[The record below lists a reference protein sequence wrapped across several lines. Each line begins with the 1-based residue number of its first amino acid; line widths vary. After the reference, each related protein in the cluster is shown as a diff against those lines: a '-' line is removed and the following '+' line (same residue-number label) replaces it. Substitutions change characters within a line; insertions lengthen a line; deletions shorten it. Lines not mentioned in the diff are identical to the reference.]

1 MDKKIIVVAG
11 AIIVAGGFVAHS
23 MAGKSVEKQIQQRL
37 AALEA
42 EQDIAVSNVQ
52 THKGWGKTSVT
63 AHLEAVANPAL
74 GGELAMDVGYVSR
87 EADGSMTFN
96 GDVLN
101 GVVNFTTELGSGKR
115 NYTFNADEL
124 TAAEYELTFEQTEGS
139 GYVDA
144 EREHFALDMLTRRMR
159 FEDAEGNVQINGL
172 RAELEHNVAPEAGE
186 GRSHVRFSVDDA
198 TLTVNGRGKPLEAV
212 SLGETEIRNT
222 ATLDGDT
229 LTSQL
234 YFVAGDAVFMD
245 SEPGRAEL
253 DITAEGLN
261 YAAFEAVSDAL
272 ERNLED
278 LSADEMPS
286 AEQQQALTRELQETL
301 VEQAHTLLAH
311 SPSLHLNTLTVDAT
325 LPMLGRAT
333 ADLSGSLMFDG
344 DDLSQDAT
352 NALLADISADMR
364 RTVVATQGHPAM
376 NAREAQAEI
385 APRVSAELT
394 VTKLPETIVAELP
407 PGLQTLL
414 VNGEA
419 PHTFAWENSQSL
431 YNGEPL
437 QQALSQ

>member
-1 MDKKIIVVAG
+1 VDKKIIVVAG
-11 AIIVAGGFVAHS
+11 AIVVVGGFVAHS
-23 MAGKSVEKQIQQRL
+23 MAGNAAEKQIQQSL

-42 EQDIAVSNVQ
+42 DQEIAVSNVQ

-63 AHLEAVANPAL
+63 AHLEAVAEPGLN
-74 GGELAMDVGYVSR
+74 GDLAMEVGYLSR

-96 GDVLN
+96 GEVLN
-101 GVVNFTTELGSGKR
+101 GVVDFTTELGSGKR

-124 TAAEYELTFEQTEGS
+124 NAAEQSLAFEQTEGS

-144 EREHFALDMLTRRMR
+144 EREHFALNMLTQRVR
-159 FEDAEGNVQINGL
+159 FEDAEGKMQVNGL
-172 RAELEHNVAPEAGE
+172 QTELEHNVAPEDGE
-186 GRSHVRFSVDDA
+186 GRSHVRFAVDDA
-198 TLTVNGRGKPLEAV
+198 TLTVNSRGEPLEAV
-212 SLGETEIRNT
+212 SLGEAELRNT

-234 YFVAGDAVFMD
+234 YFAASDAVFMD

-253 DITAEGLN
+253 DITADGLD
-261 YAAFEAVSDAL
+261 YAAFKALSDAL

-278 LSADEMPS
+278 IGADAMPS
-286 AEQQQALTRELQETL
+286 AEQQQALTRDLQETL

-311 SPSLHLNTLTVDAT
+311 SPSLHLNTLTIDAT
-325 LPMLGRAT
+325 LPMIGRAT
-333 ADLSGSLMFDG
+333 TDLSGSLMFDG
-344 DDLSQDAT
+344 EDLPQDAT

-364 RTVVATQGHPAM
+364 RAVVATQGRPAM
-376 NAREAQAEI
+376 NAREAQAEL
-385 APRVSAELT
+385 APRVSAELR
-394 VTKLPETIVAELP
+394 VAKLPKTIVAELP

-414 VNGEA
+414 VNDDA
-419 PHTFAWENSQSL
+419 PHTFAWENSQPL